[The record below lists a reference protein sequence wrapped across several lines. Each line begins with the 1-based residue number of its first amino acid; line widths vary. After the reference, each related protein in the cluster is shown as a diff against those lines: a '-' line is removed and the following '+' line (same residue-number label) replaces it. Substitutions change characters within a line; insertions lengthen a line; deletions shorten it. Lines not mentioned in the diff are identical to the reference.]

1 MGKIKRI
8 ERAEDTENIDY
19 EKLRLD
25 VLKGLVDGRNIE
37 CKQTKEE
44 MIKHLKM
51 DDEGKYIRPVTYQ
64 KQPDNTFIVGI
75 ALNDGKSLIEIGKFV
90 EKNIA
95 KSMGL
100 YCNDRIHYI
109 SKQKLI

>member
-1 MGKIKRI
+1 MSKIKKIQRVEEVGEI
-8 ERAEDTENIDY
+8 EY

-25 VLKGLVDGRNIE
+25 VLKGLIESRNIE

-44 MIKHLKM
+44 IIKHLKL
-51 DDEGKYIRPVTYQ
+51 DDEGKYIRPITYQ
-64 KQPDNTFIVGI
+64 KLPDDTFIVGI
-75 ALNDGKSLIEIGKFV
+75 SLNDGKNLQEMGKLV
-90 EKNIA
+90 EKNIS

-109 SKQKLI
+109 SKQKLL

>member
-1 MGKIKRI
+1 MSKIRKIQREEDI
-8 ERAEDTENIDY
+8 ENVDY

-25 VLKGLVDGRNIE
+25 VLKGLVDSRNIE

-64 KQPDNTFIVGI
+64 KQPDDTFIVGI
-75 ALNDGKSLIEIGKFV
+75 ALNDGKNLLEMGKLV

-95 KSMGL
+95 KSMSL

-109 SKQKLI
+109 SKQKLL

>member
-1 MGKIKRI
+1 MSKIKKIQR
-8 ERAEDTENIDY
+8 EEDIENIDY

-25 VLKGLVDGRNIE
+25 VLKTLVETRNIE

-44 MIKHLKM
+44 MIKYLKL

-64 KQPDNTFIVGI
+64 KQPDETFIVGI
-75 ALNDGKSLIEIGKFV
+75 ALNDGKNLQEMGKLV

-95 KSMGL
+95 KNMGL
-100 YCNDRIHYI
+100 YCNNRIHYI
-109 SKQKLI
+109 SKQKLL